1 VKNLLL
7 TTALITVMATGP
19 AFADPAAM
27 VGLSFDFGHDDWTQ
41 GVGLTAKVL
50 SSDEQDHLVGA
61 LGATWFPMD
70 QQKPYGIDLGVGYTF
85 DNTAVTAGYD
95 FINMTP
101 QVSAGWADTQ
111 DKKPA
116 PILLPSD
123 RRLKRDITRIAML
136 HNGLAL
142 WSFRYLW
149 SDVTYVGVMAQ
160 DLLFSL
166 TWRHAVIRQANGFYA
181 VRYDVLGLRMAT
193 LEEWAREG
201 LQALKPT
208 PATSIAA

>member
-1 VKNLLL
+1 MKNLLL

-41 GVGLTAKVL
+41 GVGLSAKVL

-70 QQKPYGIDLGVGYTF
+70 QQKPYGIDLSAGYTF
-85 DNTAVTAGYD
+85 DKSAVTAGYD

-116 PILLPSD
+116 PILPSD
-123 RRLKRDITRIAML
+123 RRLKRDITLVMTL
-136 HNGLAL
+136 PNGLTL

-149 SDVTYVGVMAQ
+149 SDITYVGVMAQ
-160 DLLFSL
+160 DLLFSP
-166 TWRHAVIRQANGFYA
+166 TWRHAVIRQANGFHA

-193 LEEWAREG
+193 LDEWMRDG
-201 LQALKPT
+201 LQALKPAAAF
-208 PATSIAA
+208 PIAA

>member
-7 TTALITVMATGP
+7 TTALITLMATSP
-19 AFADPAAM
+19 ALADPAAM
-27 VGLSFDFGHDDWTQ
+27 VGLSFDFGRDDWSE
-41 GVGLTAKVL
+41 GLGLTAKVL
-50 SSDEQDHLVGA
+50 SSDEQDHIVGA

-70 QQKPYGIDLGVGYTF
+70 QQKPYGIDLSAGYTF

-116 PILLPSD
+116 PVMISD
-123 RRLKRDITRIAML
+123 RRLKRDITWLATL
-136 HNGLAL
+136 PGGLAL

-149 SDVTYVGVMAQ
+149 SDIIYVGVMAQ
-160 DLLFSL
+160 DLLFSPA
-166 TWRHAVIRQANGFYA
+166 WRHAVIRQANGFHA
-181 VRYDVLGLRMAT
+181 VRYDVLRLRMAT
-193 LEEWAREG
+193 FDEWMRDG
-201 LQALKPT
+201 LHALKPT
-208 PATSIAA
+208 AALSIAA